1 MKQQRIISEEEL
13 RYIDDFCKKRDIQ
26 YLDLRLELVDHIAER
41 VSELLTNKPEL
52 SFSEAFNLVYKS
64 FGIYGLTDI
73 AAEHQNIMMTNY
85 WTKVW
90 QLFKPWFSPPRIVIT
105 LLFSYGLYELFSSI
119 GSWLNYVSI
128 LPIVLFV
135 TSIVYSIISVKKVKR
150 SLNGEKTML
159 MGGVITNLFWGGY
172 ILFMGPIP
180 FYNWIGWTSESSNI
194 PPALFVTIIFVL
206 TLLFVNANIKIVKMI
221 KSEVEVLSSRVAC

>member
-73 AAEHQNIMMTNY
+73 AAGHQNIMMTNY

-90 QLFKPWFSPPRIVIT
+90 QLFKPWVSPPRIVIT

-119 GSWLNYVSI
+119 GSWLNYISV
-128 LPIVLFV
+128 LPMALFV
-135 TSIVYSIISVKKVKR
+135 ISKVYSIIALKKTKR

-159 MGGVITNLFWGGY
+159 MGGVMTNLFWGGY
-172 ILFMGPIP
+172 FLFIGPIP
-180 FYNWIGWTSESSNI
+180 FYNWGGWILGSSRN
-194 PPALFVTIIFVL
+194 PSALFVSVIVVL
-206 TLLFVNANIKIVKMI
+206 TLLFINANFKLIKMVENEVDSLNRRIVG
-221 KSEVEVLSSRVAC
+221 